1 MFRKMVNLAIALALI
16 VGVSFVGADSTPKV
30 KAAEAKLPFSDIEKH
45 WAKDEI
51 IKAYNSGLINGFPDG
66 TFRPND
72 VVNADQ
78 FVVMMLKA
86 FSTTTNGKTEFDM
99 DWILELGDIRPDIA
113 MQLGSLVRKGFDFKP
128 AKTGYWAKPFID
140 LLYEISF
147 LSTSDEV
154 FPENYAVYKKQIKR
168 EQASY
173 LLGLWYK
180 KYENVPDPYYAELI
194 TTNSGLKDFNNF
206 TNTSV
211 KNYRAHVLLAGIM
224 AGYPEGNFYPQR
236 YVTRAEALTMVQR
249 LRDKTLRTPYKPNL
263 TGQYYVE
270 VNGNIYLMSDEFKYD
285 MYNSMAALAEKH
297 VTKGYVGQ
305 DGPGFGVYESKET
318 ADKNDFLVRM
328 GEFDKVTP
336 MDLSVGVAMGTSRRM
351 GIAYPAN
358 KKMPY
363 AATYF
368 DALLDLFA
376 GNGKGVELKTKVV
389 ALEKTLGSKPVDFT
403 FNNRKFELFSEKDI
417 FTLTLKY

>member
-86 FSTTTNGKTEFDM
+86 FSTTTNGRTEFDM

-180 KYENVPDPYYAELI
+180 KYENVPDPYYAEFI

-263 TGQYYVE
+263 TGQYYAE
-270 VNGNIYLMSDEFKYD
+270 VQGNIYLISDKFKYD
-285 MYNSMAALAEKH
+285 MYKSITALAKKH
-297 VTKGYVGQ
+297 VTKGYVSLEALSL
-305 DGPGFGVYESKET
+305 GVYDSEET
-318 ADKNDFLVRM
+318 ADKNDFLIRM
-328 GEFDKVTP
+328 NEFDKLAP
-336 MDLSVGVAMGTSRRM
+336 IDLSVGVGTGTTRSIGM
-351 GIAYPAN
+351 VYPIN

-363 AATYF
+363 AASYF
-368 DALLDLFA
+368 DALFDLLS
-376 GNGKGVELKTKVV
+376 GNGKGSELKVKVISI
-389 ALEKTLGSKPVDFT
+389 EKTVGIKPVEFT
-403 FNNRKFELFSEKDI
+403 FNGRKFSLLAEKDI
-417 FTLTLKY
+417 FTLTMKY